1 MALGAK
7 PFLFDRDFDGRRRAE
22 EMLTMSQHLSAI
34 SETEQRAFKS
44 GHAEGRHEALDEQP
58 ARLAAALEKLA
69 VNISLEIARSES
81 RAMAQEIGAIELALE
96 LAKKLAGRAID
107 RYPVAAI
114 ESAVQE
120 CFAEARTAPHV
131 AVRVHES
138 LVEDVRTHLG
148 ALAAERGF
156 AGKLIILGEPDIPPG
171 DVRLEWADGGVVR
184 ERAAIEAAIEKTI
197 HNHIASVEQS
207 GGEGEQG

>member
-7 PFLFDRDFDGRRRAE
+7 PYLFDRDFDGRRRSE

-34 SETEQRAFKS
+34 SDSEQRAFS
-44 GHAEGRHEALDEQP
+44 AGHAEGRQEAMDQQP
-58 ARLAAALEKLA
+58 ARIAATLEKLA
-69 VNISLEIARSES
+69 VALSLEFARCEA
-81 RAMAQEIGAIELALE
+81 REMAHEINAIELALE
-96 LAKKLAGRAID
+96 LARKIAGRAIEH
-107 RYPVAAI
+107 YPVTAI
-114 ESAVQE
+114 ESAVQQ

-148 ALAAERGF
+148 TLASERGF
-156 AGKLIILGEPDIPPG
+156 AGKLIILGEPEIAPG

-197 HNHIASVEQS
+197 HDHIASVEQPAD
-207 GGEGEQG
+207 EGES